1 MKLRPNID
9 RARLE
14 RHRIELEASLC
25 RDSLR
30 DYVTRGWPV
39 FEPNGRPFIPNMG
52 TDAIVEHLQAVR
64 DGHIRRLAVA
74 VSPGF
79 GKTTLCSVAYPS
91 WRWAADPSWRV
102 LCASHAYKLAN
113 NIAGKFLRVITS
125 DWYRTRFSTVEI
137 ASDALDS
144 IRTER
149 SGVRYAVGVEGA
161 MTGFRTNGGIVDDSL
176 NAVDAHSDIAIDK
189 VNDWFDFALS
199 TRFDDAENAE
209 IVVIQQCLGENDLI
223 AHCRELGYEML
234 VLPARYE
241 TGRKCVTSIW
251 EDPRETDGEV
261 LAPQIHSEVF
271 LEQQQ
276 RTLGPYGFA
285 AQYQQR
291 PAPLEGG
298 MIKREWFK
306 RFTLGEITRNGQLD
320 VEWVT
325 ISVDPAGNAEQDG
338 DLVGLIVAAGAGAR
352 RYVLEDA
359 SRKMSFLET
368 CATIR
373 ALLARYD
380 QCETLLVEKSQLGPA
395 IVEQLRREVNEG
407 LSRVVVIEELTTHM
421 HGSKKQRALAMV
433 PALAAGLVSLLDG
446 APWVPAL
453 VAEHAMFPNGAHD
466 DRVDALGQLMTYYAT
481 NDDPMAL
488 MRKVNA
494 SLAAVLR

>member
-1 MKLRPNID
+1 M
-9 RARLE
+9 
-14 RHRIELEASLC
+14 
-25 RDSLR
+25 
-30 DYVTRGWPV
+30 
-39 FEPNGRPFIPNMG
+39 FEPNGRPFIHNMG
-52 TDAIVEHLQAVR
+52 TDAIVEHLQALR
-64 DGHIRRLAVA
+64 DRKIHRLAIA

-91 WRWAADPSWRV
+91 WRWARNPSWRV

-113 NIAGKFLRVITS
+113 NIAGKFLRVVTS
-125 DWYRTRFSTVEI
+125 DWYRARFPGIEI

-209 IVVIQQCLGENDLI
+209 ILVIQQCLGENDLI

-251 EDPRETDGEV
+251 EDPRATDGQV

-271 LEQQQ
+271 LEQQE

-298 MIKREWFK
+298 MIKRDWFK
-306 RFTLGEITRNGQLD
+306 RFTLGELTRNGQLD
-320 VEWVT
+320 AEWVT
-325 ISVDPAGNAEQDG
+325 ISVDAAGNAEQDG
-338 DLVGLIVAAGAGAR
+338 DEVGLIVAAGNGPR
-352 RYVLEDA
+352 RHVLEDA

-373 ALLARYD
+373 ALLGRWG
-380 QCETLLVEKSQLGPA
+380 QCETVLVEKSALGPA
-395 IVEQLRREVNEG
+395 VVEQLKREVNQG
-407 LSRVVVIEELTTHM
+407 SMRIVVIEELTTHM

-446 APWVPAL
+446 APWVPTF
-453 VAEHAMFPNGAHD
+453 VGEHAMFPNGAQD
-466 DRVDALGQLMTYYAT
+466 NRVDALAQLMAYYAT
-481 NDDPMAL
+481 DDDPLAQMRRVNENLGAL
-488 MRKVNA
+488 
-494 SLAAVLR
+494 LR

>member
-1 MKLRPNID
+1 MIRLPSID
-9 RARLE
+9 RQRLD
-14 RHRIELEASLC
+14 RHRVELEASLC
-25 RDSLR
+25 KQSLA
-30 DYVTRGWPV
+30 DYVTRGWHV
-39 FEPNGRPFIPNMG
+39 LEPNGRPFIGNMG
-52 TDAIVEHLQAVR
+52 TDAIIEHLQAVR
-64 DGHIRRLAVA
+64 ERKIRRLAVA

-91 WRWAADPSWRV
+91 WRWAVDPSWRV

-113 NIAGKFLRVITS
+113 NIAGKFLRVVTS
-125 DWYRTRFSTVEI
+125 DWYRTRFPKIEI

-161 MTGFRTNGGIVDDSL
+161 MTGFRANGGIVDDSL

-189 VNDWFDFALS
+189 VNSWFDFALS

-223 AHCRELGYEML
+223 GHCRELGFEML

-251 EDPRETDGEV
+251 EDPRQVDGEV
-261 LAPQIHSEVF
+261 LAPKIHSEVF

-298 MIKREWFK
+298 MIKRDWFK
-306 RFTLGEITRNGQLD
+306 RFTLGEITANGELD
-320 VEWVT
+320 VDW
-325 ISVDPAGNAEQDG
+325 ISITVDPAGNAQQDG
-338 DLVGLIVAAGAGAR
+338 DPVGLLVCAGKGPR

-359 SRKMSFLET
+359 SRQMSFLET
-368 CATIR
+368 CAAIR
-373 ALLARYD
+373 ALLARWT
-380 QCETLLVEKSQLGPA
+380 QCSTVLVEKSQVGPA
-395 IVEQLRREVNEG
+395 IVQQLRQEVNQG
-407 LSRVVVIEELTTHM
+407 LSRIVVIEELTTHM

-433 PALAAGLVSLLDG
+433 PTLAAGLVYLLDG
-446 APWVPAL
+446 SSWIPEFI
-453 VAEHAMFPNGAHD
+453 AEHAMFPNAAHD
-466 DRVDALGQLMTYYAT
+466 DRVDALGQLIAYYAAD
-481 NDDPMAL
+481 DDPLAI
-488 MRKVNA
+488 MRKVNENLGA
-494 SLAAVLR
+494 LLR